1 MYEVGQLYLVYKFIK
16 DAYIWINEDIKDK
29 YCGKNTT
36 YHTFTDGMVENLSN
50 QNIWFCGN
58 EFPLFQCHAFS

>member
-1 MYEVGQLYLVYKFIK
+1 MHTYESMKILRTSILEF
-16 DAYIWINEDIKDK
+16 
-29 YCGKNTT
+29 CGKNTT